1 MAILRFKG
9 KTIDVTISRR
19 GELSRLRFDGAE
31 HEARLD
37 PAGNGSHRLTLDG
50 EDHRVWL
57 ATQGDHTFVHAF
69 GRHWELERVDA
80 PDAACPDTTGVGDT
94 SHAPMPGVIIGVA
107 VEQGQVVEEGQSLL
121 TMESMKLQTTVAA
134 WRDGTV
140 ETIHV
145 SASDSVDKGSALI
158 SLVAEERRS

>member
-1 MAILRFKG
+1 MPILRFMD
-9 KTIDVTISRR
+9 KTIDVTISGR
-19 GELSRLRFDGAE
+19 GDMSRLRFDGAE

-37 PAGNGSHRLTLDG
+37 PTGDGSYRLTLDG
-50 EDHRVWL
+50 EFHLVWL
-57 ATQGDHTFVHAF
+57 ATQGDHIFVHAF
-69 GRHWELERVDA
+69 GRHWECEHVDA
-80 PDAACPDTTGVGDT
+80 AEVACVDTPGAGDT

-107 VEQGQVVEEGQSLL
+107 VEQGQAVEEGQSLL
-121 TMESMKLQTTVAA
+121 TMESMKLQTTIAA

-158 SLVAEERRS
+158 SLVAQEHRS